1 MSRFRMNRD
10 FTEGGSAEKEE
21 KGTTTTASSED
32 QQQHS
37 PKIKLKYPDDHQK
50 SALLVRELEE
60 PIAR

>member
-10 FTEGGSAEKEE
+10 LSGGGSAEKEE
-21 KGTTTTASSED
+21 KGTTTAASSED

-50 SALLVRELEE
+50 SSLLVRELEE